1 MFGVEVD
8 SLLREREESIE
19 RQRRLAAKVRSDQER
34 DLKNFE
40 LNHNKYFLDH
50 ILPDGEVKTVTEVS
64 CTVGEKPGPWTIF
77 LNVNA

>member
-19 RQRRLAAKVRSDQER
+19 RQRRLAAKVRSDPER

-64 CTVGEKPGPWTIF
+64 CRLVKNLDPGPYF
-77 LNVNA
+77 